1 MFLGQYDLN
10 FSGKNRL
17 VLPKKFRENL
27 GAVKE
32 LVLTRGLDGCIW
44 GFPKLEWEKQAEEQ
58 TKQPLT
64 EKESR
69 DLRRY
74 LFSAAEA
81 VDLDDQSRFIIPGV
95 LINYARIKTGATLI
109 GAGEYFEIWDKGKWK
124 RKLKEI
130 LESREE

>member
-27 GAVKE
+27 GELKE
-32 LVLTRGLDGCIW
+32 LILTRGLDGCIW
-44 GFPKLEWEKQAEEQ
+44 GFPKLEWEKQAKEQ
-58 TKQPLT
+58 TEQPLT
-64 EKESR
+64 DKETR

-74 LFSAAEA
+74 LFGAAEA
-81 VDLDDQSRFIIPGV
+81 VDLDDQGRFIIPGA
-95 LINYARIKTGATLI
+95 LIEYAKVENSATLI
-109 GAGEYFEIWDKGKWK
+109 GAGEYFEIWDKNRWK